1 MSGLIGLPND
11 LQAKVLSNLNPR
23 DLARAG
29 GTSRGLRVAS
39 HTEFH
44 NLLNNEH
51 LTRLAER
58 YKSKLLT
65 PRVTLHDEVPMRV
78 AEAIGELPER
88 NEFGQPTQFRPD
100 GDRTFAGR
108 QMKRSVDDGITDQLG
123 RPIDRGR

>member
-11 LQAKVLSNLNPR
+11 LQSKVLSNLNPR

-29 GTSRGLRVAS
+29 GTSRGLRDAS

-65 PRVTLHDEVPMRV
+65 PRVTLHDEGPTRV
-78 AEAIGELPER
+78 AEAIGQLPER
-88 NEFGQPTQFRPD
+88 NEFGKPTQFRPD

>member
-1 MSGLIGLPND
+1 MSGLQGLPND

-58 YKSKLLT
+58 YKSKLLV
-65 PRVTLHDEVPMRV
+65 PRMTLHDEAPTRV
-78 AEAIGELPER
+78 AEAIGQLPER
-88 NEFGQPTQFRPD
+88 NEFGKPTQFRPD

>member
-1 MSGLIGLPND
+1 MSGLQGLPND

-29 GTSRGLRVAS
+29 GTSRGLRDAS

-65 PRVTLHDEVPMRV
+65 PRVTLHDEGPTRV
-78 AEAIGELPER
+78 AEAIGQLPER